1 MSNLELTTDSL
12 STSTTAPPAL
22 AASDIS
28 VRFGGVTAL
37 AGVSLT
43 VPSGQIVGLV
53 GPNGAGK
60 TTMFAVLSGLL
71 RPNSGN
77 VFLGG
82 QDVTSSRPQARA
94 RMGLARTFQ
103 QPELFLGLT
112 VREHLVLAHRVRY
125 ARRRLWSDL
134 VTGRALRRADPQETE
149 HVDSL
154 IEMLGITD
162 ISSQPVAGLPLGLS
176 RRVELGRAL
185 ASSPSILLLDEPF
198 SGLDSQESEQ
208 VLSGL
213 MRTVNERNVAMLL
226 VEHDVETVL
235 GVSSRVFVLDFGVL
249 IAEGRPEEIRANATV
264 QAAYLGTATGIS
276 AELAAGVD
284 GLIPETNLTADPN
297 RTGDNNVTGG
307 RSTDG

>member
-1 MSNLELTTDSL
+1 MSNLELTADSP
-12 STSTTAPPAL
+12 STSTTPAAAL

-37 AGVSLT
+37 ASVSLS
-43 VPSGQIVGLV
+43 VPPGEIVGLV

-71 RPNSGN
+71 RPNSGSVHLN
-77 VFLGG
+77 G
-82 QDVTSSRPQARA
+82 QDVTSARPQARA

-134 VTGRALRRADPQETE
+134 FTGRALRRADQQETE
-149 HVDSL
+149 HVDAL
-154 IEMLGITD
+154 IEMLGITN
-162 ISSQPVAGLPLGLS
+162 ITNQPVAGLPLGLS

-208 VLSGL
+208 VLAGL
-213 MRTVNERNVAMLL
+213 MRTVTERNVALLL

-249 IAEGRPEEIRANATV
+249 IAEGKPEEIRANPTV
-264 QAAYLGTATGIS
+264 QAAYLGTATGIA

-284 GLIPETNLTADPN
+284 GLTADSTLISDTTI
-297 RTGDNNVTGG
+297 TGD
-307 RSTDG
+307 RSTSADG